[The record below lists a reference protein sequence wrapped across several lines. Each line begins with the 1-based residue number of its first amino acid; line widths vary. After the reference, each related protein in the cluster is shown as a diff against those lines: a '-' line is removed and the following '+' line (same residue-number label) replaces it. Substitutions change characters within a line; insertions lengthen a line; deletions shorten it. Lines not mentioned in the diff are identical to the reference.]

1 MVKIE
6 RALVS
11 VSDKNGIVDF
21 AEALRSRGVELIST
35 GGTAAL
41 LNDKGIPTVNVAD
54 ITGFPEMLDGRVKTL
69 HPNVHAGILARRDLP
84 EHMAQLEKMKI
95 KKIDMVVVNLY
106 PFKETVLKPGSS
118 LEDIIE
124 NIDIGGPSMIRAAAK
139 NYNSVAVVTD
149 PCFYGPILE
158 EMDSN
163 NGEIGTETLQRLML
177 AAYRS
182 TAAYDCMISEYLGG
196 IFPTEQFPKYL
207 TIGME
212 KVQDLR
218 YGENPSQA
226 AAFYADPFTKGVA
239 ASRLEKL
246 HGKEISFNNI
256 LDIESALSLLREFA
270 ERPCAVVIKH
280 TNPCGIAC
288 ADSIYDAF
296 ITAYNVDSLA
306 AFGCV
311 IGLNRECDVP
321 TAEEISKHFVEIVMA
336 PSFAPEALEI
346 LTKKKNVRIMR
357 TNEAVTLADA
367 PTLKMKY
374 VKGGMLVQTADNS
387 QVTRDNLSVV
397 TNRAPTE
404 EEIKTLLF
412 ANRVVKH
419 IWSNTVILAKGERVV
434 GIGAGQ
440 MSRVDSS
447 FIAGHKAG
455 EDAQGSVMASDAFF
469 PFRDGVDEA
478 AKVGATAIIQP
489 GGSIRD
495 EEVIQAANEHN
506 MAMVFTGTRVFRH

>member
-1 MVKIE
+1 
-6 RALVS
+6 
-11 VSDKNGIVDF
+11 
-21 AEALRSRGVELIST
+21 
-35 GGTAAL
+35 
-41 LNDKGIPTVNVAD
+41 
-54 ITGFPEMLDGRVKTL
+54 
-69 HPNVHAGILARRDLP
+69 
-84 EHMAQLEKMKI
+84 
-95 KKIDMVVVNLY
+95 
-106 PFKETVLKPGSS
+106 
-118 LEDIIE
+118 
-124 NIDIGGPSMIRAAAK
+124 
-139 NYNSVAVVTD
+139 
-149 PCFYGPILE
+149 
-158 EMDSN
+158 MDSS
-163 NGEIGTETLQRLML
+163 NGEIGEETLKRLML
-177 AAYRS
+177 EAYRS

-196 IFPTEQFPKYL
+196 VFPTEQFPKYL

-256 LDIESALSLLREFA
+256 LDIESALSLLREFE

-288 ADSIYDAF
+288 ADNIYDAF

-311 IGLNRECDVP
+311 IGLNRECDVA
-321 TAEEISKHFVEIVMA
+321 TADEISKHFVEIVMA

-374 VKGGMLVQTADNS
+374 VKGGMLVQSADNS
-387 QVTRDNLSVV
+387 QVTRDNLRVV

-455 EDAQGSVMASDAFF
+455 EDAKGSVMASDAFF